1 MKWFV
6 LLVVLTS
13 APAHLAGAE
22 RSSLSGRIRDRST
35 ADPLPSAHI
44 RILGTTRGTI
54 TGTGGDYVLPLEPG
68 TYAVVVSML
77 GYRPDTSSISVDG
90 VTVHDVALTPAEIVL
105 PEVVISSEDP
115 AVEIIR
121 RAIARKRQ
129 WMDRLATYRC
139 DAFTRQVLHRDT
151 LIASITESFT
161 RAYWQQGDT
170 LREVIL
176 QRRQTENIDASF
188 NFASVGRIMNF
199 SEDTIRFLGY
209 QFVGPTSTEALDYYE
224 YKLLRTERSSGQDIF
239 VIRMTPATRTVPLF
253 DGTVRIADSS
263 YALVGVDVGPN
274 DAMGIPFVKE
284 KELRYRQ
291 QFALHADEFWLPIDI
306 SITAR
311 VKIGLAGF
319 SFPVFGFQQTSVL
332 SDYAIN
338 IPLPDSIFQK
348 PRLTIDS
355 GATRFDT
362 TFWAVNKTLP
372 LSPVEQEAYASLDS
386 TQTLEVQFRPGGI
399 AATLGG
405 DAGAA
410 GMAFD
415 LLDASFNRVEGF
427 HLGLSYDTGRLIPWL
442 SLEGGIAYG
451 FSDQRTKYR
460 LGATVYTS
468 GARTLGFGAEGYRR
482 LDFRPDR
489 GYYDAFT
496 NSLAGLLG
504 KSDYG
509 DYHGAEGWRAF
520 VRHAPAR
527 RLQGTFSFINELHTA
542 AITNTSYSFFSR
554 SLAYRDN
561 PPVAEGKLRSLQF
574 EARIGEAPVP
584 LGLIIQ
590 NSLMLKVEHSSPSFA
605 SSSYDFTRYE
615 AYGSFV
621 VPTFAPSFLFRP
633 GFTVFVGAGA
643 SRGELPLQRAFSL
656 ESSLSGDGPP
666 GVMRGMNVKEYG
678 GTGYIAV
685 NAEHSF
691 RSLPFLA
698 LGIPFLYEKS
708 IELIVHGG
716 AARTWGNARL
726 PLQTTDGWYTE
737 AGFGINRIVDILRAD
752 FTWRLSAPRYF
763 RLTLGFAQIL

>member
-1 MKWFV
+1 M
-6 LLVVLTS
+6 
-13 APAHLAGAE
+13 
-22 RSSLSGRIRDRST
+22 
-35 ADPLPSAHI
+35 
-44 RILGTTRGTI
+44 RGTI
-54 TGTGGDYVLPLEPG
+54 TGTGGDYVIPLEPG
-68 TYAVVVSML
+68 TYTVVASML
-77 GYRPDTSSISVDG
+77 GYRPDTATISVEG
-90 VTVHDVALTPAEIVL
+90 VTIHDVALTPAEIVL
-105 PEVVISSEDP
+105 PEMVISSEDP

-151 LIASITESFT
+151 VIASITESFT

-209 QFVGPTSTEALDYYE
+209 RFVGPTSWEALDYYE

-239 VIRMTPATRTVPLF
+239 VIRMTPGTRTVPLF
-253 DGTVRIADSS
+253 GGTIRIADSS
-263 YALVGVDVGPN
+263 YALMGVDVVPN
-274 DAMGIPFVKE
+274 EAMGIPFIKE

-291 QFALHADEFWLPIDI
+291 QFALYADEFWLPIDI
-306 SITAR
+306 TITAR
-311 VKIGLAGF
+311 VKIGVAGF
-319 SFPVFGFQQTSVL
+319 SFPALGFQQTSVL

-338 IPLPDSIFQK
+338 VPLPDSIFKK

-355 GATRFDT
+355 GATRFDS

-372 LSPVEQEAYASLDS
+372 LSTIEQQAYASLDS

-410 GMAFD
+410 GAVFD
-415 LLDASFNRVEGF
+415 VLDASFNRVEGF
-427 HLGLSYDTGRLIPWL
+427 HLGVSYETDRLIPWL
-442 SLEGGIAYG
+442 SLEGGFAYG
-451 FSDQRTKYR
+451 FSDRQTKYR
-460 LGATVYTS
+460 LGATVFTS
-468 GARTLGFGAEGYRR
+468 GTRALGFGAEGYRR

-489 GYYDAFT
+489 GYYDTFT
-496 NSLAGLLG
+496 NSLAALLF
-504 KSDYG
+504 KSDYR
-509 DYHGAEGWRAF
+509 DYHGAQGWRAY
-520 VRHAPAR
+520 VRHAPTR
-527 RLQGTFSFINELHTA
+527 RLEWTFSFINEMHTSA
-542 AITNTSYSFFSR
+542 TTNTSYSFFSR
-554 SLAYRDN
+554 SLQFRGN
-561 PPVAEGKLRSLQF
+561 PQAGEGKLRSLRL
-574 EARIGEAPVP
+574 EARIGEPRVP
-584 LGLIIQ
+584 LGLIVQ
-590 NSLMLKVEHSSPSFA
+590 NGLTLNVEHSSPSLA

-615 AYGSFV
+615 AHGTVV

-633 GFTVFVGAGA
+633 GFTFFIGAGA
-643 SRGELPLQRAFSL
+643 SRGTLPLQRAFSL

-685 NAEHSF
+685 NAEHTF

-698 LGIPFLYEKS
+698 LGIPFLYENN
-708 IELIVHGG
+708 IELIVYGG
-716 AARTWGNARL
+716 AARTWGTPGL

-752 FTWRLSAPRYF
+752 FTWRLSAPRFF